1 MSFSKTSFP
10 AWLRS
15 SAAVLAIFLISAVFT
30 TANLEVSRKIGRL
43 STVSNYDDV
52 VYLNLASTIYFTG
65 KTQGPGAAAALL
77 FGKELHAPF
86 PVVNGLAGF
95 VLFGPDVERVYHML
109 TLVVFAFLLFI
120 AATTRGLPVI
130 LRAGLVLGS
139 LAIPFAT
146 MCALE
151 FRPDLMWAT
160 VLGGSG
166 VLFLGAAHPFRKWSP
181 SVLYGL
187 ALGAVLLI
195 KPSTF
200 AMTLLVL
207 GGVWFLVALREKL
220 CGNAGWRQIAVGW
233 LLTALAAIVV
243 CGWYVIPHGSEILG
257 YFYSNSFGQNKDVWI
272 YKGGLLDRW
281 TYYLRGAALQSNPG
295 YFFLPLLG
303 LYLWGAIRDLWKGE
317 GLEARLRGG
326 SFLWMLVCLFGVNAV
341 FAMKS
346 PFLGG
351 AFYGFLIFGGFWYLA
366 RLLASAPV
374 QAWLTPLPRQ
384 IAAACALA
392 GLAWVGFSFPEVCR
406 VSRVSADT
414 QTSVNR
420 ALLSDLLARAPQ
432 GRRTILLLT
441 QGNPVVGEYLQMEFR
456 RRGLDL
462 RIHSA
467 AMMRSAGEVIAFA
480 QRPRYA
486 VVQDP
491 GMLGT
496 PQDAIP
502 GEKLQPELI
511 AYFHSN
517 PDWKLVSEY
526 PDKSGK
532 RAYLYERLTRRP

>member
-1 MSFSKTSFP
+1 
-10 AWLRS
+10 L
-15 SAAVLAIFLISAVFT
+15 L
-30 TANLEVSRKIGRL
+30 
-43 STVSNYDDV
+43 
-52 VYLNLASTIYFTG
+52 G
-65 KTQGPGAAAALL
+65 KD
-77 FGKELHAPF
+77 LHAPF
-86 PVVNGLAGF
+86 PVINALAGF
-95 VLFGPDVERVYHML
+95 AIFGPDVDRIYDML

-120 AATTRGLPVI
+120 AAITRGLPTS
-130 LRAGLVLGS
+130 LRVALVLGS

-166 VLFLGAAHPFRKWSP
+166 VLFLGATHPFRKWSS
-181 SVLYGL
+181 SVLYGV

-200 AMTLLVL
+200 AMSLLVL

-220 CGNAGWRQIAVGW
+220 CGNASWRQILAGW
-233 LLTALAAIVV
+233 LFTIFAAVAV
-243 CGWYVIPHGSEILG
+243 CGWYVFPHGGEILD
-257 YFYSNSFGQNKDVWI
+257 YFYSNSFGQNKDIWS

-281 TYYLRGAALQSNPG
+281 TYYLRGAALQSNLG
-295 YFFLPLLG
+295 YFLLPLLAIY
-303 LYLWGAIRDLWKGE
+303 LYGAIRDLWKDT

-326 SFLWMLVCLFGVNAV
+326 SFLWMLACLFGVNAV

-366 RLLASAPV
+366 RLLASPPV
-374 QAWLTPLPRQ
+374 QAWLTPPPRR
-384 IAAACALA
+384 IAAACAVT

-414 QTSVNR
+414 QASVNH
-420 ALLSDLLARAPQ
+420 ALLADLLARAPQ
-432 GRRTILLLT
+432 GRRTILMLT

-462 RIHSA
+462 RVHSA
-467 AMMRSAGEVIAFA
+467 AMMRSADEVIAFA

-511 AYFHSN
+511 AYFRSN
-517 PDWKLVSEY
+517 PGWKLVSEY
-526 PDKSGK
+526 PDKNGR
-532 RAYLYERLTRRP
+532 RAYLYERLMRRP